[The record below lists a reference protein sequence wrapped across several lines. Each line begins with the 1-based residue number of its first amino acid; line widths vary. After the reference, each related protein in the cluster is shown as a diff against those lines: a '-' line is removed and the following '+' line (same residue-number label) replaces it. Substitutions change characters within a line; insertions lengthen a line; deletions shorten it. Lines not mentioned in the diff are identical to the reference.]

1 MNNGFKYMPWGEIAL
16 VSFLLT
22 VVFGVMALIAGYS
35 LFATAEFPRVF
46 TASALILFGAAL
58 MFETFLTFAVASFVF
73 WVVARVL
80 PEPFADHYTD
90 GKFDPSKV
98 PTRPNKNPIAIAR
111 AKADAERLARNA
123 KADAELK
130 ADTQR

>member
-1 MNNGFKYMPWGEIAL
+1 MI
-16 VSFLLT
+16 SFGLT
-22 VVFGVMALIAGYS
+22 LVFGVIAFIAGYS
-35 LFATAEFPRVF
+35 LFTTAEFPRVL
-46 TASALILFGAAL
+46 TSSAVILFGAAF
-58 MFETFLTFAVASFVF
+58 MFNVFLTFTVASFVF
-73 WVVARVL
+73 WVVAMMR
-80 PEPFADHYTD
+80 PEPFAGHYTD

-98 PTRPNKNPIAIAR
+98 PTRPNNNPIAIAR

>member
-22 VVFGVMALIAGYS
+22 LAFGVIALIAGYS
-35 LFATAEFPRVF
+35 LFTTAEFPRVF

-98 PTRPNKNPIAIAR
+98 PTRAIAR